1 MSQKNIDSKD
11 VIRFYDKYSSRQQRV
26 GVNKRHESIFSLLK
40 EKGLKPHHRVLEI
53 GCGIGTFTSL
63 IIPYLKQGEIL
74 ALDISDKSIDIANK
88 TYNSPNTSFVAADAT
103 TFDFE
108 GKTFDVIVLPDV
120 LEHIPIEL
128 HNDLF
133 NKLQSVLKEKGVVF
147 IHIPNPYFLEWC
159 ETNRP
164 QDLQIIDQPIKTN
177 ILIENTYNN
186 NLFIEE
192 LKSYS
197 IWVKDKDYQ
206 YIVLRKNNYQ
216 DFSKTIVY
224 KPTFLDKVKHKL
236 NAWRK

>member
-1 MSQKNIDSKD
+1 MSQKKIDNKV
-11 VIRFYDKYSSRQQRV
+11 VISFYDKYSSRQQRV
-26 GVNKRHESIFSLLK
+26 GVNKRHDSIFKLLK
-40 EKGLKPHHRVLEI
+40 EKGLKPNDSVLEL

-63 IIPYLKQGEIL
+63 IIPYLNQGEIL
-74 ALDISDKSIDIANK
+74 ALDISDKSIDIAK
-88 TYNSPNTSFVAADAT
+88 QTYPSPNTEFIATDAT
-103 TFDFE
+103 TFDFK

-133 NKLQSVLKEKGVVF
+133 KKLESVLNQNGFIF

-159 ETNRP
+159 VTHRP
-164 QDLQIIDQPIKTN
+164 QDLQVIDQPIKTD
-177 ILIENTYNN
+177 ILVENTYKN

-216 DFSKTIVY
+216 DFSKTIDY
-224 KPTFLDKVKHKL
+224 EPTFLDKVKHKL
-236 NAWRK
+236 NVWRK